1 MSGFSKVTRLLK
13 PLIEPVDTSKNDEN
27 FIEMFNEDFAGIGLQ
42 LQKEVDDTGFEIVE
56 RVSLK
61 IKMISCYVSIN
72 MLLKY
77 Y

>member
-1 MSGFSKVTRLLK
+1 MTRLLK

-56 RVSLK
+56 RVGF
-61 IKMISCYVSIN
+61 SIYIV
-72 MLLKY
+72 M
-77 Y
+77 